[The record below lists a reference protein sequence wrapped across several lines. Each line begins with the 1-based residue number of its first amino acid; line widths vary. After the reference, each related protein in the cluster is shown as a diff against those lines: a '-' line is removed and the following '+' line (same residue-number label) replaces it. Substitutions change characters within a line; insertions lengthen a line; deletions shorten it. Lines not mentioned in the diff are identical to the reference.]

1 MIDFVLDDNPLTKDN
16 PNDRRARVVNQRTYT
31 EVDLAEAIAGR
42 NIGIS
47 KLESLAGL
55 EAQAEF
61 IMKWV
66 AEGNTVNLRT
76 AHYHFS
82 IPGVYEED
90 EYPKE
95 AVIRIT
101 PSKELAEIAKKVP
114 LRHVEPVAPMRINFI
129 HDVKSNT
136 TNDKVTRGGTVKISG
151 HNLKIMGKEGV
162 AVGAEFISR
171 EDPDAIYPIPAV
183 DVIVNNPSELIVIAP
198 QMVAGEPVVFRV
210 TTQYTSGGTLLKAPR
225 SFTFEKELTVV

>member
-1 MIDFVLDDNPLTKDN
+1 
-16 PNDRRARVVNQRTYT
+16 
-31 EVDLAEAIAGR
+31 
-42 NIGIS
+42 
-47 KLESLAGL
+47 
-55 EAQAEF
+55 
-61 IMKWV
+61 MKWV

-114 LRHVEPVAPMRINFI
+114 LRHVEPVAPMRIDFI
-129 HDVKSNT
+129 RDVKSNT
-136 TNDKVTRGGTVKISG
+136 RNDKVTRGGTVKITG
-151 HNLKIMGKEGV
+151 HNLKIAGMDLS
-162 AVGAEFISR
+162 VGAMFISR
-171 EDPDAIYPIPAV
+171 EDPDAIYPIPAI
-183 DVIVNNPSELIVIAP
+183 DLIVNNPSELMVIAP
-198 QMVAGEPVVFRV
+198 ATMVVGEPVVFRV

>member
-42 NIGIS
+42 NIGIG
-47 KLESLAGL
+47 KPESLAGL

-82 IPGVYEED
+82 IPCVYEED

-101 PSKELAEIAKKVP
+101 PSKEPAEIAKKVP
-114 LRHVEPVAPMRINFI
+114 LRHVEPVAPMRIDFI
-129 HDVKSNT
+129 RDVKSNT
-136 TNDKVTRGGTVKISG
+136 RNDKVTRGGTVKITG
-151 HNLKIMGKEGV
+151 HNLKIAGTDLS
-162 AVGAEFISR
+162 VGAMFISR

-183 DVIVNNPSELIVIAP
+183 DLIVNNPSELMVIAP
-198 QMVAGEPVVFRV
+198 AAMVAGEPVVFRV
-210 TTQYTSGGTLLKAPR
+210 TIQYTSGGTLLKAPR